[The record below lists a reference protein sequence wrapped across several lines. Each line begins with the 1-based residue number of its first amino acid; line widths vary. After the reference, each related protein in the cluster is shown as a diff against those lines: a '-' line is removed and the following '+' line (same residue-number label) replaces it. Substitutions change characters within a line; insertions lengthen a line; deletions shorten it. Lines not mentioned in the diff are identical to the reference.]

1 MHQLQ
6 NKRTT
11 MQAIMQTKRMM
22 TKAMYMWMKRE
33 NTCRL
38 DVWN

>member
-22 TKAMYMWMKRE
+22 TKTMYMCMKRVK
-33 NTCRL
+33 NCRQGVL
-38 DVWN
+38 D